1 MCLPFR
7 RVTDK
12 GFEMWEVVS
21 RLDVLLQSIEQVFV
35 QRLRRFSVFLDE
47 WWF

>member
-12 GFEMWEVVS
+12 GFEIWEVAV
-21 RLDVLLQSIEQVFV
+21 RRDELLEVIERVFV
-35 QRLRRFSVFLDE
+35 QRLRVSCVF
-47 WWF
+47 